1 MNNIR
6 SSSDHLDQ
14 PMMAWWSEG
23 CKLEPFQPKDIPVL
37 LISFDLILNSH
48 CLYHCLMLV
57 SSFSC
62 SLDRFTHHCE
72 CFRGNSIHNLHYFNQ
87 SLETLKSCSF
97 SGFLFGQL
105 FQVFSVRTFYDF
117 PFRGACFCLTTSSLL
132 YLLHLKVNE
141 FAHREQIVVVQ
152 IVCNW

>member
-72 CFRGNSIHNLHYFNQ
+72 SSSGETVFTTFIILTRASKHSKVVPFLASSSDNYFRFFQSGLFMTFHLEVRASILQHRHCLICFI
-87 SLETLKSCSF
+87 
-97 SGFLFGQL
+97 
-105 FQVFSVRTFYDF
+105 
-117 PFRGACFCLTTSSLL
+117 
-132 YLLHLKVNE
+132 
-141 FAHREQIVVVQ
+141 
-152 IVCNW
+152 